1 MYGLPP
7 SQEMMQDHSPTAEP
21 TEILSAKVPDSIIKE
36 LYKCSSLPTSIVLVY
51 CIVSQADMMVKNSDM
66 GRKGVA
72 LTQPRTKTKIPPE
85 VKTFL
90 TELFIAGER
99 SSSDRVKQYTNYAC
113 MHDSILYLFAL
124 QGDSSRSREEATK
137 PFQRTT
143 TYLVKRIAG
152 MSIKCTFKIRVMRI
166 QVFPTFFCLRWRVN
180 LPASRKQSPS
190 HEQVMRRVQAA
201 KRVK

>member
-1 MYGLPP
+1 MNLNPINKGLFALRVFGYFLAFYIACKCNRITNIDVFFNIYIFV
-7 SQEMMQDHSPTAEP
+7 SVT
-21 TEILSAKVPDSIIKE
+21 IIKE

-99 SSSDRVKQYTNYAC
+99 SSSDRVKQL
-113 MHDSILYLFAL
+113 SE
-124 QGDSSRSREEATK
+124 SRA
-137 PFQRTT
+137 
-143 TYLVKRIAG
+143 
-152 MSIKCTFKIRVMRI
+152 MS
-166 QVFPTFFCLRWRVN
+166 
-180 LPASRKQSPS
+180 
-190 HEQVMRRVQAA
+190 
-201 KRVK
+201 